1 MEEKR
6 LRTCRT
12 CCLALPC
19 LPDKVR
25 HRVAQNV
32 SCLYRLHHIVALVEL
47 MNSILMAVMSLEIT
61 GSQKFPDRTDLC
73 HLAKMKRTAQASKQQ
88 ASNA

>member
-6 LRTCRT
+6 LRTCPT

-19 LPDKVR
+19 LPDKIR

-32 SCLYRLHHIVALVEL
+32 SCLNRLHQIVALVEL

-61 GSQKFPDRTDLC
+61 GSLNFPDANDLC
-73 HLAKMKRTAQASKQQ
+73 HLTKMKRTAQASKQQ
-88 ASNA
+88 APNA